1 VKIKVVEYSR
11 LFSFGNYQNERI
23 GFQAEIDETSENE
36 KAVLGKLYMLAL
48 KLNEAFQDHRNLLNR
63 IDCIQTSIEHCKE
76 RIKDYERYIVE
87 FLKDKEIYDERY
99 EKEGKPARI
108 LCQIQS
114 IEERIQEYK
123 RKIAEEKQRIL
134 ELEKEFEEKT
144 RQLKEIEEKIREGKI
159 FCEGEE
165 E

>member
-1 VKIKVVEYSR
+1 MKIKVVEYSR

-23 GFQAEIDETSENE
+23 GFQAELDDPLENE
-36 KAVLGKLYMLAL
+36 RQVIGKLYMLAL
-48 KLNEAFQDHRNLLNR
+48 KLNETFQNHRNLLNK
-63 IDCIQTSIEHCKE
+63 IDCIQTSIEHYRE
-76 RIKDYERYIVE
+76 RIKDYERYIAE
-87 FLKDKEIYDERY
+87 LLKDLEFEKERY

-114 IEERIQEYK
+114 VEERIQEYK

-144 RQLKEIEEKIREGKI
+144 QQLKEIEEKIRK
-159 FCEGEE
+159 GEILNE
-165 E
+165 